1 MEAKLRA
8 VEKFQK
14 IQQKHRDRMSVQ
26 LESLRQQHT
35 VAQQRLQQLMELKR
49 QAQPRSSHVM
59 ALHRE
64 ALLNRSR
71 VDQMLHKLILHQEHE
86 QEVMQAQCTSLQKQ
100 LENKHLRVKGLENT
114 LERWKEEHNSDIRH
128 KEELALEEIINSRFA
143 QKAQ

>member
-14 IQQKHRDRMSVQ
+14 IQRKHRDRMSTQ

-35 VAQQRLQQLMELKR
+35 LAQLRLQQLVDLKS
-49 QAQPRSSHVM
+49 QTQPRSST
-59 ALHRE
+59 ATSLHRE

-71 VDQMLHKLILHQEHE
+71 VDQMLHRLIVHQEHE
-86 QEVMQAQCTSLQKQ
+86 QELMQAQCTSLQKQ
-100 LENKHLRVKGLENT
+100 LEIKHFRVKVLENT
-114 LERWKEEHNSDIRH
+114 LKGWKEEHNSDIRY
-128 KEELALEEIINSRFA
+128 KEELALEEIINSRFV